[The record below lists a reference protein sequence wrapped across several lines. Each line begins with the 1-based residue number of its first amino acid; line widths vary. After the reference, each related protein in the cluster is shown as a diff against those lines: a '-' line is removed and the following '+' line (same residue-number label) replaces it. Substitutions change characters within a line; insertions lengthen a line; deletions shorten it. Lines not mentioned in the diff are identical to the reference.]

1 MQEFDKDLSQLLGK
15 LKKKL
20 QEDKLKNEMEVNES
34 LDPDHEFIELS
45 ENIILPT
52 MLEFKKYL
60 KTEEKNILI
69 GCTIEEPHLFLH
81 DLSFELKDLNLASK
95 FGSAPKLTFFPK
107 NGRVHIF
114 EEGTLG
120 DGHPVESSYNKN
132 EITEEFVKKRLT
144 ALIKEYVDKLLNR
157 LNN

>member
-1 MQEFDKDLSQLLGK
+1 MHEIDKDLSLLLGK

-20 QEDKLKNEMEVNES
+20 QEDKLKNEKKGNES

-60 KTEEKNILI
+60 KAEEKNILI
-69 GCTIEEPHLFLH
+69 GCTIEKPHLFLH

-107 NGRVHIF
+107 NGRVHIY

-132 EITEEFVKKRLT
+132 EITEEFIKKRLT

-157 LNN
+157 FNN

>member
-1 MQEFDKDLSQLLGK
+1 VQEIDKDLSQLLDR
-15 LKKKL
+15 LEKKL
-20 QEDKLKNEMEVNES
+20 QEDKLKNEKEGLDT
-34 LDPDHEFIELS
+34 LDPDHEFIELI

-60 KTEEKNILI
+60 KTKEKSILI
-69 GCTIEEPHLFLH
+69 GCTIQKPDLFLH
-81 DLSFELKDLNLASK
+81 DLSFELKDLNSVSK
-95 FGSAPKLTFFPK
+95 FGSVPKLTFFPK

-132 EITEEFVKKRLT
+132 EITEEFVKKKLT
-144 ALIKEYVDKLLNR
+144 ALIKEYVGKLLNR
-157 LNN
+157 FEN